1 MKINKKMHAYMNE
14 YFRAVG
20 LIHYRIIFVLMFKWF
35 QMIKILFLFLRK
47 DSVDSNE
54 SKLKWKFK

>member
-1 MKINKKMHAYMNE
+1 MNE

-20 LIHYRIIFVLMFKWF
+20 LIHYRIIFVVMVKWF

-54 SKLKWKFK
+54 SKLKWMFK

>member
-1 MKINKKMHAYMNE
+1 MHAYMNE

-20 LIHYRIIFVLMFKWF
+20 LIHYSITFVLMVKWF

-47 DSVDSNE
+47 DSIDNNE
-54 SKLKWKFK
+54 SKLK